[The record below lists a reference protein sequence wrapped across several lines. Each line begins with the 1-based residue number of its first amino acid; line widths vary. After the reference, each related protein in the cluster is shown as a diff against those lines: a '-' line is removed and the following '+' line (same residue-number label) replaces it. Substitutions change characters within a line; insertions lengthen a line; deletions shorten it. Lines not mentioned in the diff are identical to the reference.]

1 MLTHFPSYSSRFLY
15 DEHIKSRLMKDAR
28 YLRELS
34 EGKDSALKY
43 PYERAEKFHR
53 GIRKLGLN
61 SIGLSYLDQFRILI
75 THLGNALG
83 YVRMLRS
90 GSIHCSAESCGTVVA
105 LNLKKFNCNYF

>member
-1 MLTHFPSYSSRFLY
+1 
-15 DEHIKSRLMKDAR
+15 MKDAR

-34 EGKDSALKY
+34 EDKDVAKY

-90 GSIHCSAESCGTVVA
+90 GSIHCSAESCGNDVGLPPVSSRV
-105 LNLKKFNCNYF
+105 NCFSCMQLPFRIWRNWFT

>member
-1 MLTHFPSYSSRFLY
+1 
-15 DEHIKSRLMKDAR
+15 MKDAR
-28 YLRELS
+28 YLRELGCGTTPTPTAVS
-34 EGKDSALKY
+34 GSSY

-61 SIGLSYLDQFRILI
+61 SAGLSYLDQFRILI

-90 GSIHCSAESCGTVVA
+90 GSIHCSAESCGKV
-105 LNLKKFNCNYF
+105 NSKKTSYILYDLILVIKKNCSSCS

>member
-1 MLTHFPSYSSRFLY
+1 
-15 DEHIKSRLMKDAR
+15 MKDAR
-28 YLRELS
+28 YLRELG
-34 EGKDSALKY
+34 EGKDSAVKY

-90 GSIHCSAESCGTVVA
+90 GSIHCSAESCGIS
-105 LNLKKFNCNYF
+105 LFNILLPFKNL

>member
-1 MLTHFPSYSSRFLY
+1 
-15 DEHIKSRLMKDAR
+15 MKDAR
-28 YLRELS
+28 YLRELGCGTTPTTS
-34 EGKDSALKY
+34 TSTAVSGSSY

-61 SIGLSYLDQFRILI
+61 SAGLSYLDQFRILI

-90 GSIHCSAESCGTVVA
+90 GSIHCSAESCG
-105 LNLKKFNCNYF
+105 KFNSSKKKLLIFEMI